1 MHRFS
6 ITCGALLTLLLA
18 GAVLAPPA
26 PAAIQRIATND
37 DDLTRTFGGSSDHLP
52 VRPNLTWQEA
62 VAWARTMPA
71 VQTAMQTCAARGY
84 VALSAHDSALVSID
98 PPATVVIFP
107 YRRPGLDLAPFHYGQ
122 PLLMVVTTL
131 DLASEPATRVT
142 AGVVILDAE
151 NNAAFTADSLP
162 AYATSDAS
170 FDVETVTGDG
180 GPENRRYTIVPTGS
194 GWFTNPESRFNK
206 FIRCWGMNSIMTCIR
221 PLLNFTRTAGGTVI
235 LFTQPEDLAFYM
247 GFCMLGTGLGCMWAA
262 W

>member
-6 ITCGALLTLLLA
+6 RIRGVMLTLLLA
-18 GAVLAPPA
+18 GATWAPPA

-37 DDLTRTFGGSSDHLP
+37 DDATRTFGGSSDHLP
-52 VRPNLTWQEA
+52 VRPNLTWREA

-98 PPATVVIFP
+98 PPATAVIFP
-107 YRRPGLDLAPFHYGQ
+107 YQRPGLVLAPFQYGQ
-122 PLLMVVTTL
+122 PLLIVVTKL
-131 DLASEPATRVT
+131 GQDGEPATRVS

-151 NNAAFTADSLP
+151 HDAAFTADSLS

-170 FDVETVTGDG
+170 FDVEVAAGDG
-180 GPENRRYTIVPTGS
+180 GPENRRYWPI
-194 GWFTNPESRFNK
+194 WFNNQDSKFNK
-206 FIRCWGMNSIMTCIR
+206 FIRCWGMNSLATCIR
-221 PLLNFTRTAGGTVI
+221 PLLNFTRTPGGAVI
-235 LFTQPEDLAFYM
+235 LYTEPQDLGFYM
-247 GFCMLGTGLGCMWAA
+247 AFCALGTGLGCAWAA